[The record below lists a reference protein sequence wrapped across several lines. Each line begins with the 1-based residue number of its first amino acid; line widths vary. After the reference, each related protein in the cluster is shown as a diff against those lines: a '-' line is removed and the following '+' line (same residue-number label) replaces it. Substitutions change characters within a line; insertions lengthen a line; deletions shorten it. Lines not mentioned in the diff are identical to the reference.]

1 MLFYLQCYIYLVTL
15 FCISGEILCNIFS
28 RLWWRYVLGFSNLGE
43 IWFFSIFF
51 FFLGGGR
58 GGPEAPLMFYIYA
71 IICGGFLIGG
81 CVSFSCCVMGV
92 GRAERFIFGST
103 WFLPV
108 YGQYSREANF
118 CDSLQLVT
126 ELLFITLMLLYLWLL
141 QLLVTLFLNN
151 R

>member
-1 MLFYLQCYIYLVTL
+1 MFWALV
-15 FCISGEILCNIFS
+15 ILGKFGS
-28 RLWWRYVLGFSNLGE
+28 FR
-43 IWFFSIFF
+43 FF
-51 FFLGGGR
+51 FFWGGGGR

-126 ELLFITLMLLYLWLL
+126 ELLLITLMLLYLWLL

>member
-1 MLFYLQCYIYLVTL
+1 MVLFD
-15 FCISGEILCNIFS
+15 
-28 RLWWRYVLGFSNLGE
+28 
-43 IWFFSIFF
+43 FF
-51 FFLGGGR
+51 FFLGGGM

-126 ELLFITLMLLYLWLL
+126 ELLLITLMLLYLWLL

-151 R
+151 RWTTIYLQCLFSLVVTLLFWEFLVFGE

>member
-1 MLFYLQCYIYLVTL
+1 
-15 FCISGEILCNIFS
+15 
-28 RLWWRYVLGFSNLGE
+28 
-43 IWFFSIFF
+43 
-51 FFLGGGR
+51 
-58 GGPEAPLMFYIYA
+58 
-71 IICGGFLIGG
+71 
-81 CVSFSCCVMGV
+81 MGV

-103 WFLPV
+103 WFLPIYGQYSFFFFFFFL

-126 ELLFITLMLLYLWLL
+126 ELLLITLMLLYLWLL